1 MKQLFFSLLLIL
13 SINHVTS
20 QNCPAYSNSTQG
32 TNEACGNQNYTL
44 MIPNTGCNGEIF
56 IDIETNFENGW
67 GFNWTL
73 ESVSTGS
80 VLGSGNNG
88 NTTVTIGPIDPNTQG
103 NSFDLIVH
111 DPYGYGFLPGEYVD
125 ALQGGNVLAHVDSPG
140 HAMFAANI
148 SISSATI
155 TIQTPSGPV
164 TSTVGNCN
172 DFIVQVPLS
181 NNNYCNI
188 LNVNLPWT
196 ITCDVTGA
204 TLASG
209 NHPVTVYPQVPT
221 DPSDLVDITWN
232 TTTCSWDV
240 SANFDCTNADIGSIF
255 DISPDPSTG
264 PSNVCVDGNETF
276 TVTYNGIPGSPNC
289 CETAGPLV
297 PITYENTIDPTG
309 VVPST
314 SPFWSNSNHAGYINF
329 PPNNSGGNATSID
342 LCLDVSNFCFHNNDP
357 YYWVTIY
364 VDGMVIYDQNFP
376 TGGNM
381 SNCFDLTDIP
391 GYNQSS
397 NVEIYVYPNSFS
409 VDYGSFFFPNII
421 NTVFVPNTNCN
432 SLNRAQWTAN
442 ITASI
447 DVTFE
452 EMIGSPLPCTNSS
465 TLSYIGCGTPEPVVA
480 EQTPASCNT
489 PSTLII
495 TNFDPSYTYDFTP
508 TGPSVNSDGVIINAT
523 LGQTYEVI
531 ANDADCTSPPS
542 TFINEEQLEEP
553 GYTVSITEP
562 TCNNDNGEII
572 IMPTSGANIAQYSID
587 NGATTQTSGVFSNL
601 DAGTY
606 SILVISDEG
615 CQATSVE
622 TLNDLG
628 TIYDASFDLIDFCE
642 GESNGAQITGDAG
655 GTFSILS
662 PTNDGANIHPT
673 TGEIT
678 NGVEGTTYT
687 VEYAF
692 GGLCPISE
700 VQTITVLAIPNF
712 SLTSVNPTTCS
723 STDGEITLS
732 GLSPN
737 TSYTVSYTGSGATI
751 ITSNTNGE
759 IILSNLAPGTY
770 NNFTVTAPTG
780 CEFTY
785 PSSIS
790 LTSPDNIMVN
800 TAGGEIC
807 EGNSAIITAEGFPA
821 GGTYLWSN
829 GETTP
834 SIQVNPSSTTTYS
847 VTYSVDGCDVTEDAL
862 VIVNSLPNVNAGED
876 VQICENKTVTLNGSG
891 AVSYVWNQGINNGV
905 PFIPPAGTTTYTVT
919 GTDAN
924 GCVNTDDVSVT
935 VSPMPAP
942 YFVGENLYGCAPL
955 TASFTNMSTIDNNSV
970 CRWDFGNGTTSNNCH
985 DVTATYT
992 QGGNYS
998 VSLTIIDQ
1006 NECSATY
1013 TAHDYVEVT
1022 PSAEASFT
1030 ANPMIVSTMNPEV
1043 TFTNTSNNANQ
1054 YIWNFG
1060 DGSHP
1065 STATHPTHL
1074 FPDDESNSYVV
1085 TLIAINGEP
1094 ECNDTTS
1101 MLIQV
1106 MEETIFYVPNSF
1118 TPDGDMYNETFKPIF
1133 TSGFDLFTYTLE
1145 IYNRWGETLFVSHDV
1160 EMGWDGTYG
1169 EGADYPAPNGVY
1181 VWKIKIREKN
1191 KDKFN
1196 EYVGHVT
1203 LSR

>member
-13 SINHVTS
+13 SINQVTS

-44 MIPNTGCNGEIF
+44 MIPNTGCNGEIY
-56 IDIETNFENGW
+56 INIQTNYANGYSFSW
-67 GFNWTL
+67 EL
-73 ESVSTGS
+73 ESVLTGN
-80 VLGSGNNG
+80 VVGSGTNG
-88 NTTVTIGPIDPNTQG
+88 NTTTTIGPINPNTQG
-103 NSFDLIVH
+103 NTFDLILN
-111 DPYGYGFLPGEYVD
+111 DPNGWGLIPGEYVE
-125 ALQGGNVLAHVDSPG
+125 ASQGATVLAHLTSVG
-140 HAMFAANI
+140 HSIFAANI
-148 SISSATI
+148 TISSATI
-155 TIQTPSGPV
+155 SITTPSGIITEVSPQ
-164 TSTVGNCN
+164 CK
-172 DFIVQVPLS
+172 DFIVQVPLANS
-181 NNNYCNI
+181 DFCSKLTVDLPWEI
-188 LNVNLPWT
+188 KCNVNQT
-196 ITCDVTGA
+196 V
-204 TLASG
+204 LASG
-209 NHPVTVYPQVPT
+209 THTVTVNPSVPT
-221 DPSDLVDITWN
+221 SADDLVDITWN
-232 TTTCSWDV
+232 PTTCSWDV
-240 SANFDCTNADIGSIF
+240 SANNDCDLLDIGSIF
-255 DISPDPSTG
+255 TISPDPNSLDYG
-264 PSNVCVDGNETF
+264 CASGNETF
-276 TVTYNGIPGSPNC
+276 DVEYLGFPNSPDC
-289 CETAGPLV
+289 CETAGPV
-297 PITYENTIDPTG
+297 DYISYNTSSITGDAMVI
-309 VVPST
+309 S
-314 SPFWSNSNHAGYINF
+314 SPFGGTNNAAHIHIPA
-329 PPNNSGGNATSID
+329 NNSGGNATSLS
-342 LCLDVSNFCFHNNDP
+342 LCVDVSNYCRVPIGGFFSTDNNSFYVFIFIDNVQVYMSPQLTTNNHNICIDLND
-357 YYWVTIY
+357 V
-364 VDGMVIYDQNFP
+364 P
-376 TGGNM
+376 T
-381 SNCFDLTDIP
+381 

-397 NVEIYVYPNSFS
+397 TIDIY
-409 VDYGSFFFPNII
+409 IL
-421 NTVFVPNTNCN
+421 PNTFYSGSIYTHYTPQKTC
-432 SLNRAQWTAN
+432 SS
-442 ITASI
+442 ITQGEWLADINVSF
-447 DVTFE
+447 DAEFE
-452 EMIGSPLPCTNSS
+452 EMIGT
-465 TLSYIGCGTPEPVVA
+465 PVVCTFNIT
-480 EQTPASCNT
+480 ESYLSCGITPPT
-489 PSTLII
+489 PVITTTAPTCDNDGISTI

-508 TGPSVNSDGVIINAT
+508 TGPSVNPDGVIINAT
-523 LGQTYEVI
+523 LGQIYEVI
-531 ANDADCTSPPS
+531 ANDAGCTSPPS

-847 VTYSVDGCDVTEDAL
+847 VTYSVDGCDVNEDAL

-1065 STATHPTHL
+1065 STTTHPTHL